1 MTQAEQSVTIL
12 NGIGAKKAE
21 ALARLGL
28 TTLGDLARW
37 YPRAYEDRRKIWPI
51 RQAPEGEPVCV
62 CAVVAQPHLTTPP
75 PSPSPSSTNPIF
87 PNSCWWDKVMCFT
100 AHWS

>member
-21 ALARLGL
+21 ALARLEL

-51 RQAPEGEPVCV
+51 RRLPKGNPSASVLSWPSRRGQAMSERG
-62 CAVVAQPHLTTPP
+62 
-75 PSPSPSSTNPIF
+75 
-87 PNSCWWDKVMCFT
+87 
-100 AHWS
+100 

>member
-1 MTQAEQSVTIL
+1 MTQAEQSVSIL

-37 YPRAYEDRRKIWPI
+37 YPLR
-51 RQAPEGEPVCV
+51 
-62 CAVVAQPHLTTPP
+62 L
-75 PSPSPSSTNPIF
+75 
-87 PNSCWWDKVMCFT
+87 
-100 AHWS
+100 